1 MKEEKKEGRGKL
13 DYVYIVQR
21 LVTILAIV
29 AAFFPAFSPSRITK
43 LIDDTISLFT
53 SGVSYSSLTDG
64 ASRALRME
72 WVDETVFVVVFIGSL
87 ILMLGICLAIA
98 GGCMSLGNLRLQRL
112 GLKFSFGGSLA
123 EIVGVVF
130 CYISY
135 NMIQNSEN
143 VKRVKPVFPNGM
155 ILYAVFA
162 IILLVTTLILMAVCL
177 RQTRMRNLKWN
188 QNISSSL
195 CSFHL
200 QHLLSYSATYHFG
213 AGDMH
218 SSITKPVELYQ

>member
-143 VKRVKPVFPNGM
+143 VKRVKPVQG
-155 ILYAVFA
+155 
-162 IILLVTTLILMAVCL
+162 VTL
-177 RQTRMRNLKWN
+177 
-188 QNISSSL
+188 
-195 CSFHL
+195 
-200 QHLLSYSATYHFG
+200 
-213 AGDMH
+213 
-218 SSITKPVELYQ
+218 

>member
-1 MKEEKKEGRGKL
+1 
-13 DYVYIVQR
+13 
-21 LVTILAIV
+21 
-29 AAFFPAFSPSRITK
+29 
-43 LIDDTISLFT
+43 
-53 SGVSYSSLTDG
+53 
-64 ASRALRME
+64 
-72 WVDETVFVVVFIGSL
+72 
-87 ILMLGICLAIA
+87 
-98 GGCMSLGNLRLQRL
+98 MSLGNLRLQRL

-123 EIVGVVF
+123 EIVGVVI

-162 IILLVTTLILMAVCL
+162 IILLVTTLILMAG
-177 RQTRMRNLKWN
+177 MPKADKNEKFEME
-188 QNISSSL
+188 SK

-200 QHLLSYSATYHFG
+200 QHLLSYSVIYHFG

>member
-1 MKEEKKEGRGKL
+1 MKEEKKERRGTL

-87 ILMLGICLAIA
+87 VLMIGICLAIA

-123 EIVGVVF
+123 EIVGVVI

-155 ILYAVFA
+155 ILYEVFA
-162 IILLVTTLILMAVCL
+162 I
-177 RQTRMRNLKWN
+177 
-188 QNISSSL
+188 
-195 CSFHL
+195 
-200 QHLLSYSATYHFG
+200 
-213 AGDMH
+213 
-218 SSITKPVELYQ
+218 

>member
-162 IILLVTTLILMAVCL
+162 IIHLSLWRVCL

-188 QNISSSL
+188 QNISFSL

-200 QHLLSYSATYHFG
+200 QHLLSYSAIYHFG

>member
-1 MKEEKKEGRGKL
+1 MKEEKKERRGTL

-87 ILMLGICLAIA
+87 VLMIGICLAIA
-98 GGCMSLGNLRLQRL
+98 GGCMSLGNLRLQRH
-112 GLKFSFGGSLA
+112 
-123 EIVGVVF
+123 VR
-130 CYISY
+130 
-135 NMIQNSEN
+135 
-143 VKRVKPVFPNGM
+143 KR
-155 ILYAVFA
+155 
-162 IILLVTTLILMAVCL
+162 
-177 RQTRMRNLKWN
+177 
-188 QNISSSL
+188 
-195 CSFHL
+195 
-200 QHLLSYSATYHFG
+200 LSYSDSQEQVTLIWWHMVSSMMAICQTTYLQMKTLLG
-213 AGDMH
+213 
-218 SSITKPVELYQ
+218 E